1 MTDEMIDS
9 FDFFKAG
16 RRPARYQTVDRHETG
31 RRMTTKIHHAQFFFI
46 LLSFVFLSFFDLSFT
61 T

>member
-16 RRPARYQTVDRHETG
+16 RRPARYQTADRHETG
-31 RRMTTKIHHAQFFFI
+31 RRMTTKTHHA
-46 LLSFVFLSFFDLSFT
+46 
-61 T
+61 